1 MDAIRRLATTGAE
14 CCAFYRSISETD
26 IVASGFDGNAVGD
39 VDPEPVFNEQGVELA
54 DEGLNASQRRAR
66 DMTLIR
72 PLSLVWGPPGMYEQC
87 TICMI

>member
-14 CCAFYRSISETD
+14 CCAFYRSISETNV
-26 IVASGFDGNAVGD
+26 VATEFDGYVD
-39 VDPEPVFNEQGVELA
+39 VEPALDEQGVD